1 MVTHRLR
8 VLIIAIG
15 TALALIAVVVLVALG
30 EGEGTGFGAVVGVL
44 GTLFPALLDS
54 LGEQKRQR
62 RTTIPGDPNVE

>member
-15 TALALIAVVVLVALG
+15 TALALIALVVLVALG
-30 EGEGTGFGAVVGVL
+30 EGEGTGFGVVAGVL

-62 RTTIPGDPNVE
+62 ASISPPPGDST